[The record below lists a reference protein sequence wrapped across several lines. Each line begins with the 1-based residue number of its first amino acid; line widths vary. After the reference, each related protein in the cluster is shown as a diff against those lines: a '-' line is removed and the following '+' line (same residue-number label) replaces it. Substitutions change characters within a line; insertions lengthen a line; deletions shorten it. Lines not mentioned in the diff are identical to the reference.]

1 MSAFPDSDIGVQAV
15 HREGLSSAAL
25 AALASGLS
33 VLGLVTIWPAVA
45 TLWTLWTTDPTKSIG
60 MAVPLVSLVLILR
73 AWRTLGWRMEG
84 TWWGMALLLPAMAS
98 TWLQRRAVLLMVL
111 SPHWSTPLP
120 PPSLV
125 LLAYGSGVVL
135 LFGGTRLF
143 RAALFPVLLLLFANP
158 VPHMFSLWVDLPL
171 QAVSAHMARAF
182 AADLGQHLA
191 PDNLR
196 LMFTPDFGMFIAP
209 GCDGIRG
216 SVTMGFIALIAG
228 YVYRFRWYANALV
241 VMGAI
246 LLGYVFNLARLCLL
260 VLYYVAALHV
270 TSLQNKAKGADYL
283 IGGAL
288 FLVATLLLFAA
299 IQRLREGP
307 TVARAAT
314 LPDPGRLLE
323 RHSGKRT
330 AQFAAMGALV
340 LVAGA
345 GLARTIAAQPS
356 ADTITDAMANRFPS
370 QLGSYTLVRSWNETI
385 TTGQVVYLWAEYSP
399 ADGGTPVAIGVSP
412 VFSWHD
418 PLVCHT
424 ARGDSPLWQG
434 QQTFVDGSAVAIGFN
449 SALYSDGVTEYLEAS
464 TQCSG
469 TSCGEFTTGR
479 THFGF
484 VYSRPEPGSLL
495 SGEPKRPIPV
505 LVRVETVDGTMPA
518 EAARQML
525 SRDLRAFLAS
535 VKLDELTRPYS
546 R

>member
-1 MSAFPDSDIGVQAV
+1 
-15 HREGLSSAAL
+15 
-25 AALASGLS
+25 
-33 VLGLVTIWPAVA
+33 
-45 TLWTLWTTDPTKSIG
+45 
-60 MAVPLVSLVLILR
+60 
-73 AWRTLGWRMEG
+73 
-84 TWWGMALLLPAMAS
+84 
-98 TWLQRRAVLLMVL
+98 
-111 SPHWSTPLP
+111 
-120 PPSLV
+120 
-125 LLAYGSGVVL
+125 
-135 LFGGTRLF
+135 
-143 RAALFPVLLLLFANP
+143 
-158 VPHMFSLWVDLPL
+158 MFSLWVDLPL

-260 VLYYVAALHV
+260 VLYYVAALHLP
-270 TSLQNKAKGADYL
+270 SLQNKAKGADYL

-288 FLVATLLLFAA
+288 FLLATLLLFAA

-307 TVARAAT
+307 TVARAAA
-314 LPDPGRLLE
+314 LPDAGRLLE
-323 RHSGKRT
+323 RHSVKRT

-345 GLARTIAAQPS
+345 GLARTVAAQPS
-356 ADTITDAMANRFPS
+356 ADTIADAMASRFPS

-412 VFSWHD
+412 LLSWHD
-418 PLVCHT
+418 PLLCHT
-424 ARGDSPLWQG
+424 SRGDSPLWQG
-434 QQTFVDGSAVAIGFN
+434 PQTFVDAGAVAISFN
-449 SALYSDGVTEYLEAS
+449 SALYSDGVTEHLEAS

-469 TSCGEFTTGR
+469 TFCGEFATGR

-484 VYSRPEPGSLL
+484 VYSRPQPGSLL
-495 SGEPKRPIPV
+495 SGEPKRPTPV
-505 LVRVETVDGTMPA
+505 LVRVETMDGAMPA

-525 SRDLRAFLAS
+525 TRDLRAFLAS